1 MWPSVRDSSMV
12 SSGVSGV
19 SMSRAER
26 MRESLRL
33 QYSLATFASINIRQ
47 DYIDAEC
54 RYVQNYCVLLVAF
67 L

>member
-26 MRESLRL
+26 MREFLR
-33 QYSLATFASINIRQ
+33 S
-47 DYIDAEC
+47 
-54 RYVQNYCVLLVAF
+54 
-67 L
+67 

>member
-26 MRESLRL
+26 IRESLRL
-33 QYSLATFASINIRQ
+33 
-47 DYIDAEC
+47 
-54 RYVQNYCVLLVAF
+54 
-67 L
+67 